1 MSWKLAFTL
10 LVIIGGIL
18 TGLAPVFL
26 FTDFRAELEVGTML
40 VGIFAGIIILLSA
53 GVPIGFASGVLGAV
67 VIWLNFGLPGLG
79 LVMIRVSDLTST
91 ASLVAIPFFI
101 LMASLLE
108 RSGIAQDV
116 FDALSHLLRRARGG
130 LAVATALLAV
140 ILASM
145 SGIIGGEIV
154 LLGLVALPQL
164 LRLGYDK
171 YLAIGT
177 ICAGGSLGAI
187 IPPSIVIIIYG
198 LIAETSIIKLF
209 TALIV
214 PGFMLAGSYV
224 AYIIIRT
231 QLNAKL
237 APLPQHCKDDISKI
251 GSELWS
257 DFLILL
263 SPFAIGAFGVVVANK
278 LGAEVVEQ
286 TATFV
291 FSSTFAMLVII
302 SWLRGRQNNQ
312 IARGLLPL
320 LLIIDLVLGSIYGG
334 VTTIT
339 EAAVMGVVASLIV
352 IFLRRELEIF
362 TIMGALEQMFRS
374 VGAILWVT
382 FGATVLAGAFTLSG
396 GAQYVSAT
404 IVDLNAPPIVVILMM
419 LLIFFILGLFM
430 DWIGIILI
438 TMPVFL
444 PIVLQLGYDPI
455 WFGVLFCVS
464 MQIAF
469 LTPPFGSAAFYLK
482 SVAPP
487 DIDLVTIYRS
497 FGPFI
502 LLQIAV
508 LTVLVA
514 FPEISLFLVR

>member
-1 MSWKLAFTL
+1 MTWKLTSTL
-10 LVIIGGIL
+10 IVITGGIL

-53 GVPIGFASGVLGAV
+53 GVPIGFASGVLGAL

-79 LVMIRVSDLTST
+79 LVMIRISDLTST

-108 RSGIAQDV
+108 RSGIAQDI

-130 LAVATALLAV
+130 VAVATALLAV

-171 YLAIGT
+171 HLAIGT

-237 APLPQHCKDDISKI
+237 APLPQNYTDNVSKI
-251 GSELWS
+251 DSELWS

-263 SPFAIGAFGVVVANK
+263 LPFVIGAVGVVVANK
-278 LGAEVVEQ
+278 LGAEAVEQ

-339 EAAVMGVVASLIV
+339 EAAAMGVVASLIV
-352 IFLRRELEIF
+352 IFLRRELEVV

-444 PIVLQLGYDPI
+444 PIVLQLSYDPI

-502 LLQIAV
+502 LLQIAI